1 MPQAER
7 EFQTWAL
14 SFPVLELFYFLIWRI
29 FISCFGARSSGF
41 PDRLERGIWLWYYR
55 VDIIV
60 SRGDLVVKYF
70 RQFVIIMFVT
80 CIGEVLHYLLP
91 LPIPASI
98 YGLAVMLVLLMT
110 RAVKLENVGRTAD
123 LLVELMPLMF
133 IPAGVGLVASW
144 TDLKCILVPVLVIT
158 PAVTVIVMIVTG
170 KTSDWLLSR
179 TESGRETA
187 EVPDGKA
194 DDDE

>member
-1 MPQAER
+1 MKYMKQFGIILAI
-7 EFQTWAL
+7 
-14 SFPVLELFYFLIWRI
+14 SFAGEILNY
-29 FISCFGARSSGF
+29 
-41 PDRLERGIWLWYYR
+41 
-55 VDIIV
+55 
-60 SRGDLVVKYF
+60 LV
-70 RQFVIIMFVT
+70 
-80 CIGEVLHYLLP
+80 P

-110 RAVKLENVGRTAD
+110 RAVKLENVGRAAD

-133 IPAGVGLVASW
+133 IPAGVGLGASW